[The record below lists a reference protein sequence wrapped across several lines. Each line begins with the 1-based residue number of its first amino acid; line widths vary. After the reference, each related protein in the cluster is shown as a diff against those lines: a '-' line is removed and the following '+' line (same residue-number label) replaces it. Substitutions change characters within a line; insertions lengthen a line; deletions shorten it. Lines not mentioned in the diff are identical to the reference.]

1 MFYPGVFTTTAFSL
15 FYINSTVK
23 TCTMTKTSNES
34 FKRPFNTCMK
44 RAETQ
49 GCESDV
55 AKGRVTGGAA
65 SQGTG
70 PALQTLC
77 SAFLEGF
84 LSA

>member
-1 MFYPGVFTTTAFSL
+1 
-15 FYINSTVK
+15 
-23 TCTMTKTSNES
+23 
-34 FKRPFNTCMK
+34 MK
-44 RAETQ
+44 QAETR
-49 GCESDV
+49 GCESD
-55 AKGRVTGGAA
+55 AAEGRVTGGAA